1 MQAQPNKVR
10 GEDERSRA
18 ERAVILQVLSDE
30 HEQWWSRAEL
40 QDELVCIEA
49 AVIDGV
55 LTGLGEAGVVN
66 VGDGRVS
73 ASDAVKRL
81 DELDLICV

>member
-10 GEDERSRA
+10 GEDERRRA
-18 ERAVILQVLSDE
+18 ERAVILQVLSDD
-30 HEQWWSRAEL
+30 HEQSWSRAEL

-73 ASDAVKRL
+73 VSDAVKRL